1 MIRLMIFALLL
12 LPAIPAIAAP
22 PSLAKRPVE
31 DRSMAEP
38 VRQATPPAP
47 ADAALQAQIAG
58 LVGKAQ
64 GGQTAFAALLPQAS
78 RAVSTAG
85 AQDSESWIAAQQLL
99 SALEDARA
107 PSTQALSELDST
119 IAVRLNG
126 GAEAGIAELQAADT
140 QVAALIQGQ
149 QRELDSLRSR
159 LSR

>member
-1 MIRLMIFALLL
+1 MIRVTILALMLV
-12 LPAIPAIAAP
+12 PAAASAAAP

-38 VRQATPPAP
+38 VRQVTPPAP

-58 LVGKAQ
+58 LVEKAQ
-64 GGQTAFAALLPQAS
+64 GGQTAFADLLPQAS
-78 RAVSTAG
+78 RAVSAAG

-99 SALEDARA
+99 SALEEARA

-119 IAVRLNG
+119 IAMRLNG
-126 GAEAGIAELQAADT
+126 GTEAGLAELQAADT
-140 QVAALIQGQ
+140 QVAALTERQ